1 MRTLAMTSKG
11 ATHAVLRHQ
20 RGMKIELSRPLNGVE
35 VDVFAAPLTFH
46 ERYPLQPKG
55 GCSRRAEIFRGENSQ
70 GTLTD
75 RQFIPELL
83 QIGNGKHG
91 TFSTSVKAV

>member
-11 ATHAVLRHQ
+11 ATHAALKHQ
-20 RGMKIELSRPLNGVE
+20 QGMKIELSRPSKGVE
-35 VDVFAAPLTFH
+35 ADVFAAALTLD
-46 ERYPLQPKG
+46 ERCPLQPKG
-55 GCSRRAEIFRGENSQ
+55 GCPRRAEIFRGENSQ
-70 GTLTD
+70 GALTG

-91 TFSTSVKAV
+91 TFSISVKAV